1 MNDLETVR
9 KLLEKMNITYTTSK
23 LLDTGLTQITMSDA
37 PKITFTFFEDGNACA
52 IYNQW

>member
-1 MNDLETVR
+1 MSDLDTVR

-23 LLDTGLTQITMSDA
+23 VLDTGLTQITIGDA
-37 PKITFTFFEDGNACA
+37 PKITFTFFENGEATS

>member
-1 MNDLETVR
+1 MSDLETVR

-23 LLDTGLTQITMSDA
+23 LLDTGLTQIVISDT
-37 PKITFTFFEDGNACA
+37 PKITFTFFENGDACA